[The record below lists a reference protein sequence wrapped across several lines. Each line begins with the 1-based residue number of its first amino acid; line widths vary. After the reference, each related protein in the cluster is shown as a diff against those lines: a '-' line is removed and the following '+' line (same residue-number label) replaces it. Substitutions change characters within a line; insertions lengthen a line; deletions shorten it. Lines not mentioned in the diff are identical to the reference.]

1 MQNGQSIHFYPTNK
15 IRLTVN
21 KENII
26 KNKVVSTKQYDTIVP
41 YIDIDMKGR
50 ALYKNRLMMLDLI
63 ANNNW
68 KRPIYFSG
76 GAYDDEDFLWMKDYL
91 QLDGMTYK
99 LVPIRTKTE
108 KDGSPLD
115 MGGIDS
121 DKMYGNVMKWDWGNS
136 ESLSIYHDPET
147 RKNSI
152 TYRSY
157 LSRLMNQLIA
167 EGKNDKAKNII
178 ELALT
183 KMPLDQFGYYSL
195 VEPFAKGYYDL
206 NEKTKAQDL
215 LSKLILKYQDNLKY
229 YASLSPSDQSS
240 IAIDIITD
248 IERYRSL
255 LTVMQESG
263 DLAFYNKNKVAFN
276 TYINIFER
284 FGRDKE

>member
-1 MQNGQSIHFYPTNK
+1 
-15 IRLTVN
+15 
-21 KENII
+21 
-26 KNKVVSTKQYDTIVP
+26 
-41 YIDIDMKGR
+41 
-50 ALYKNRLMMLDLI
+50 
-63 ANNNW
+63 
-68 KRPIYFSG
+68 
-76 GAYDDEDFLWMKDYL
+76 
-91 QLDGMTYK
+91 
-99 LVPIRTKTE
+99 
-108 KDGSPLD
+108 
-115 MGGIDS
+115 
-121 DKMYGNVMKWDWGNS
+121 
-136 ESLSIYHDPET
+136 
-147 RKNSI
+147 
-152 TYRSY
+152 
-157 LSRLMNQLIA
+157 MNQLIA